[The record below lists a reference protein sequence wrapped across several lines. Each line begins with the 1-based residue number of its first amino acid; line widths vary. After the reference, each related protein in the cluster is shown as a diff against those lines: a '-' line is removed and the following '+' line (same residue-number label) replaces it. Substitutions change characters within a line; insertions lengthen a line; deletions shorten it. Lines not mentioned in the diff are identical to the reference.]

1 MGVGGKEQ
9 CHVVEVQSQG
19 QACAGRAG
27 AAMPG
32 TTWENH
38 RQNSSGKRMATRRQL
53 RKLGEQIGREGQL
66 GFRSLQQGSL
76 YTHTHTESMHGERE
90 EREP

>member
-9 CHVVEVQSQG
+9 CHVAEVQSQG

-32 TTWENH
+32 TTWESH
-38 RQNSSGKRMATRRQL
+38 RQNSSGKRMETRRQL
-53 RKLGEQIGREGQL
+53 RKLGDRLAGKDSWDSGAFSWVL
-66 GFRSLQQGSL
+66 S
-76 YTHTHTESMHGERE
+76 THTCTQNLCMV
-90 EREP
+90 